1 MGAFCRTARNRRISR
16 KDGPV
21 PARTT
26 VLVVDDA
33 PEITEILRDYLEADG
48 FTVITAGDGGRAVA
62 VITAEP
68 VDCVLLDVMMPG
80 ASGFE
85 VCRQIRETSQ
95 VPVLF
100 LTARDTDTDKLRG
113 LGLGD
118 DYIVKTASPA
128 EIVARVKTVLRR
140 ARTAQ
145 RAGSGSGDGQVL
157 DFGRFQLDLPAHE
170 VRLDGKAVP
179 VTAREFALLRLLAEH
194 PRRVFPRDELFE
206 RIWGTY
212 GDQGTVWVHIR
223 RLREKIERD
232 PARPELITTVRGV
245 GYRFEARPR

>member
-1 MGAFCRTARNRRISR
+1 M
-16 KDGPV
+16 DDM
-21 PARTT
+21 TT

-33 PEITEILRDYLEADG
+33 AEITEILRDYLEADG
-48 FTVITAGDGGRAVA
+48 FAVRTALDGAAALVEVA
-62 VITAEP
+62 ATP

-85 VCRQIRETSQ
+85 VCRRIRETSQ

-100 LTARDTDTDKLRG
+100 LTARDSDTDKLRG

-140 ARTAQ
+140 ARS
-145 RAGSGSGDGQVL
+145 SGSSGTVLPGAVDGHVL
-157 DFGRFQLDLPAHE
+157 DFGRLHLDLPAHE
-170 VRLDGKAVP
+170 VRLDGQP
-179 VTAREFALLRLLAEH
+179 LPITAREFALLKLLAEH
-194 PRRVFPRDELFE
+194 PRRVFPREELFA
-206 RIWGTY
+206 RIWGSY
-212 GDQGTVWVHIR
+212 GDQTTVWVHIR

-232 PARPELITTVRGV
+232 PSHPEFITTVRGV

>member
-1 MGAFCRTARNRRISR
+1 MSAS
-16 KDGPV
+16 
-21 PARTT
+21 TT

-33 PEITEILRDYLEADG
+33 AEITDILRDYLEADG
-48 FTVITAGDGGRAVA
+48 YAVRTASDGDGAVA
-62 VITAEP
+62 QIADGP

-85 VCRQIRETSQ
+85 VCRRIRVTSQ

-100 LTARDTDTDKLRG
+100 LTALDADADKLRG

-140 ARTAQ
+140 ARAEPTAST
-145 RAGSGSGDGQVL
+145 AGTDVL
-157 DFGRFQLDLPAHE
+157 DFGRLQLDVPAHE
-170 VRLDGKAVP
+170 VRLEGRAVP

-194 PRRVFPRDELFE
+194 PRRVFPREELFE

-223 RLREKIERD
+223 RLREKLERD
-232 PARPELITTVRGV
+232 PTRPELITTVRGV
-245 GYRFEARPR
+245 GYRFEGQPR

>member
-1 MGAFCRTARNRRISR
+1 MSR
-16 KDGPV
+16 KGGPV
-21 PARTT
+21 SPPTT

-48 FTVITAGDGGRAVA
+48 FTVLTADDGGRAVA
-62 VITAEP
+62 AVAAEP

-140 ARTAQ
+140 ARPAHRTE
-145 RAGSGSGDGQVL
+145 SGDGHVL

-194 PRRVFPRDELFE
+194 PRRVFPREELFE

>member
-1 MGAFCRTARNRRISR
+1 M
-16 KDGPV
+16 DDM
-21 PARTT
+21 TT

-33 PEITEILRDYLEADG
+33 AEIAEILRDYLEADG
-48 FTVITAGDGGRAVA
+48 FAVRTALDGSAALAEVA
-62 VITAEP
+62 ATP

-85 VCRQIRETSQ
+85 VCRRIRETSQ

-100 LTARDTDTDKLRG
+100 LTARDSDTDKLRG

-140 ARTAQ
+140 ARPVGQPGTA
-145 RAGSGSGDGQVL
+145 DGQIL
-157 DFGRFQLDLPAHE
+157 DFGRLQLDLPAHE
-170 VRLDGKAVP
+170 VQLDGQP
-179 VTAREFALLRLLAEH
+179 LPITAREFALLKLLAEH
-194 PRRVFPRDELFE
+194 PRRVFPREELFA
-206 RIWGTY
+206 RIWGSY
-212 GDQGTVWVHIR
+212 GDQTTVWVHIR

-232 PARPELITTVRGV
+232 PAHPEFITTVRGV

>member
-1 MGAFCRTARNRRISR
+1 
-16 KDGPV
+16 V
-21 PARTT
+21 PPSTT

-33 PEITEILRDYLEADG
+33 PEIAEILRDYLEADG
-48 FTVITAGDGGRAVA
+48 FAVLTARDGSTALAGLA
-62 VITAEP
+62 AEP

-85 VCRQIRETSQ
+85 VCRRIRETSQ

-140 ARTAQ
+140 TRPTPG
-145 RAGSGSGDGQVL
+145 AGSGGQVL
-157 DFGRFQLDLPAHE
+157 DFGRLRLDVPAHE
-170 VRLDGKAVP
+170 VRLDGQAVP

-194 PRRVFPRDELFE
+194 PRRVFSREELFE

-212 GDQGTVWVHIR
+212 GAQGTVWVHIR

-232 PARPELITTVRGV
+232 PAQPELITTVRGV
-245 GYRFEARPR
+245 GYRFEAQPR

>member
-1 MGAFCRTARNRRISR
+1 MSRATAGGT
-16 KDGPV
+16 GPV
-21 PARTT
+21 PAPAT
-26 VLVVDDA
+26 VLVADDA
-33 PEITEILRDYLEADG
+33 PEITGILRDYLEADG
-48 FTVITAGDGGRAVA
+48 FTVVTAADGAA
-62 VITAEP
+62 ALSALAAWP

-85 VCRQIRETSQ
+85 VCRSIREVSE

-100 LTARDTDTDKLRG
+100 LTARDSDTDKLRG

-128 EIVARVKTVLRR
+128 EIVARVKAALRR
-140 ARTAQ
+140 ARAVPRPGLREPQ
-145 RAGSGSGDGQVL
+145 IL
-157 DFGRFQLDLPAHE
+157 DFGRLQLDLPAHE
-170 VRLDGKAVP
+170 VRVDGVAVP
-179 VTAREFALLRLLAEH
+179 VTAREFAVLRLLAEH
-194 PRRVFPRDELFE
+194 PRRVFPREEIFE
-206 RIWGTY
+206 RIWGCF

-232 PARPELITTVRGV
+232 PALPEMIITVRGV

>member
-1 MGAFCRTARNRRISR
+1 MEAGM
-16 KDGPV
+16 
-21 PARTT
+21 PATTT

-48 FTVITAGDGGRAVA
+48 FAVRTALDGAA
-62 VITAEP
+62 ALAELAAAP

-80 ASGFE
+80 PSGFE
-85 VCRQIRETSQ
+85 VCRRIRETSQ

-100 LTARDTDTDKLRG
+100 LTARDSDTDKLRG

-140 ARTAQ
+140 ARSA
-145 RAGSGSGDGQVL
+145 APPGGLAAGQVL
-157 DFGRFQLDLPAHE
+157 DFGRLKLDLPAHE
-170 VRLDGKAVP
+170 VRLDGQQVP
-179 VTAREFALLRLLAEH
+179 VTAREFALLKLLAEH
-194 PRRVFPRDELFE
+194 PRRVFPREELFA
-206 RIWGTY
+206 RIWGSY
-212 GDQGTVWVHIR
+212 GDQTTVWVHMR
-223 RLREKIERD
+223 RLREKIEPD
-232 PARPELITTVRGV
+232 PAHPEFIITVRGA

>member
-1 MGAFCRTARNRRISR
+1 MEAHMSAAS
-16 KDGPV
+16 
-21 PARTT
+21 T

-33 PEITEILRDYLEADG
+33 AEITEILRDYLEADG
-48 FTVITAGDGGRAVA
+48 FAVRTAADGAA
-62 VITAEP
+62 ALAELAAAA

-85 VCRQIRETSQ
+85 VCRRIRETSQ

-100 LTARDTDTDKLRG
+100 LTARDSDTDKLRG

-140 ARTAQ
+140 ARPA
-145 RAGSGSGDGQVL
+145 AVPDPANGQVL
-157 DFGRFQLDLPAHE
+157 DFGRLQLDLPAHE
-170 VRLDGKAVP
+170 VRLDGEPVP
-179 VTAREFALLRLLAEH
+179 ITAREFALLRLLAEH
-194 PRRVFPRDELFE
+194 PRRVFPREELFA
-206 RIWGTY
+206 RIWGSY
-212 GDQGTVWVHIR
+212 GDQTTVWVHIR
-223 RLREKIERD
+223 RLREKLERD
-232 PARPELITTVRGV
+232 PAQPELIATVRGV

>member
-1 MGAFCRTARNRRISR
+1 MDNM
-16 KDGPV
+16 
-21 PARTT
+21 TT
-26 VLVVDDA
+26 VLVVVDA
-33 PEITEILRDYLEADG
+33 AEITEILRDYLEADG
-48 FTVITAGDGGRAVA
+48 FAVRTALDGSAALAEVA
-62 VITAEP
+62 ATP

-85 VCRQIRETSQ
+85 VCRRIRETSQ

-100 LTARDTDTDKLRG
+100 LTARDGDTDKLRG

-140 ARTAQ
+140 ARPAGPPGTA
-145 RAGSGSGDGQVL
+145 DGQIL
-157 DFGRFQLDLPAHE
+157 DFGRLQLDLPAHE
-170 VRLDGKAVP
+170 VRLDGQP
-179 VTAREFALLRLLAEH
+179 LPITAREFALLKLLAEH
-194 PRRVFPRDELFE
+194 PRRVFPREELFA
-206 RIWGTY
+206 RIWGSY
-212 GDQGTVWVHIR
+212 GDQTTVWVHIR

-232 PARPELITTVRGV
+232 PAHPEFIVTVRGV

>member
-1 MGAFCRTARNRRISR
+1 VSPPI
-16 KDGPV
+16 
-21 PARTT
+21 T

-48 FTVITAGDGGRAVA
+48 CTVLTACDGNGALAVVA
-62 VITAEP
+62 AEP

-85 VCRQIRETSQ
+85 VCRRIRETSQ

-140 ARTAQ
+140 ARPALRTGA
-145 RAGSGSGDGQVL
+145 GDGQVL
-157 DFGRFQLDLPAHE
+157 DFGRLRLDLPAHE
-170 VRLDGKAVP
+170 VRLDGQAVP

-194 PRRVFPRDELFE
+194 PRRVFPREELFE

-232 PARPELITTVRGV
+232 PAQPELITTVRGV

>member
-1 MGAFCRTARNRRISR
+1 M
-16 KDGPV
+16 
-21 PARTT
+21 PADAT

-48 FTVITAGDGGRAVA
+48 FAVLTAADGGSALTDLA
-62 VITAEP
+62 AHHI
-68 VDCVLLDVMMPG
+68 DCVVLDVMMPG
-80 ASGFE
+80 TSGFE
-85 VCRQIRETSQ
+85 VCRRIRQTSE

-100 LTARDTDTDKLRG
+100 LTARDGDTDKLRG

-140 ARTAQ
+140 V
-145 RAGSGSGDGQVL
+145 RAPVHPPEIL
-157 DFGRFQLDLPAHE
+157 DFGRFRLGLLAHE
-170 VRLDGKAVP
+170 VWVDDQAVP
-179 VTAREFALLRLLAEH
+179 ITGREFALLRLLACH
-194 PRRVFPRDELFE
+194 PRRVFPREELFE

-212 GDQGTVWVHIR
+212 GDQGTVWVHVR

-232 PARPELITTVRGV
+232 PSRPELITTVRGV